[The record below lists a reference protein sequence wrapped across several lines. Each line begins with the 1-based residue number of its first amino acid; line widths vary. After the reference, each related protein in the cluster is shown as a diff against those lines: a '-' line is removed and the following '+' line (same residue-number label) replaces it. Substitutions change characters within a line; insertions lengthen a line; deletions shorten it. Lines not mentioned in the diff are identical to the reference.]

1 MSNIQAPPIQ
11 QEMVDEDGIATLQ
24 WILFF
29 QQLYTGDTGTD
40 WTPTFT
46 GLTEVGGAATVTG
59 RYFRIGQ
66 NLCYFWVRVIPVT
79 STSATAGTTFV
90 NNFPLTVVSDG
101 ACLAVSGLVGGNA
114 GQVELGTNRI
124 YPPSWSAVTVP
135 LTIVGLVE
143 VQ

>member
-1 MSNIQAPPIQ
+1 MSNIQPPPIQ

-29 QQLYTGDTGTD
+29 TQLFTGDSGTD

-46 GLTEVGGAATVTG
+46 NLTEVGGSATITG
-59 RYFRIGQ
+59 RYFKIGQ
-66 NLCYFWVRVIPVT
+66 NLAYFSVRIVPVT
-79 STSATAGTTFV
+79 NTSATAGTTFV
-90 NNFPLTVVSDG
+90 NNFPLTVVNDG
-101 ACLAVSGLVGGNA
+101 ACLAVSGLLGGNA